1 MIKINPHNLY
11 VVVFAN
17 EMSNFITNFE
27 LGLIS
32 LQGTYNLDLLYA
44 DFILIP
50 KSHTMHL
57 ID

>member
-1 MIKINPHNLY
+1 MIKINPHNLHAL
-11 VVVFAN
+11 VFVD
-17 EMSNFITNFE
+17 EMPNFITNFE
-27 LGLIS
+27 YGLIS
-32 LQGTYNLDLLYA
+32 LWETYDLDLLYA

>member
-11 VVVFAN
+11 ALVFAY
-17 EMSNFITNFE
+17 EMPNFITNFE
-27 LGLIS
+27 HGLIS
-32 LQGTYNLDLLYA
+32 LRETYDLDLLYA
-44 DFILIP
+44 DFIIIP